1 MRELTGRPQEVE
13 AAHVAIVAGRFNDA
27 VTSGLVQGALGVLRV
42 HGLGE
47 DDLTLIWVPG
57 SYEIPLVAA
66 ELARAGRYDAIIAL
80 GCVIQG
86 STRHA
91 DLVTTEVARGLAEV
105 SRTYR
110 LPVLFEVIA
119 ADSLEVALDRSGR
132 KLNRGSEAA
141 EAALQMISL
150 LRQLRAEGGPAAES

>member
-1 MRELTGRPQEVE
+1 
-13 AAHVAIVAGRFNDA
+13 
-27 VTSGLVQGALGVLRV
+27 
-42 HGLGE
+42 
-47 DDLTLIWVPG
+47 LTLIWVPG

-66 ELARAGRYDAIIAL
+66 ELARAGQYDAIIAL

-91 DLVTTEVARGLAEV
+91 DLVTTEVARGIAEV
-105 SRTYR
+105 SRAHR

-119 ADSLEVALDRSGR
+119 ADSLEVALDRAGR

-150 LRQLRAEGGPAAES
+150 LRQMRAEGGVAAQP